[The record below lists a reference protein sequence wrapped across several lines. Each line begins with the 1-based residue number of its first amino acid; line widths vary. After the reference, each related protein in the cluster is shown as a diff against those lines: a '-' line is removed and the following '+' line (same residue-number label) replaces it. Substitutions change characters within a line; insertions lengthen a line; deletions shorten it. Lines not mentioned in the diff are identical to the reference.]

1 MNILITG
8 ARGFVGKNL
17 SHALENIKLGKDRSY
32 GELSIGELYLY
43 DVDSSKELLDTA
55 CKNADFV
62 FNLAGVNRPRE
73 GEKFESGNE
82 DFADLL
88 ISLLKKHENKCP
100 VMFSSSVQASLVG
113 RYNGDYGRSKKNT
126 EEKFFEYQTESG
138 AEVLVYRF
146 PNLFGKWCRPSYN
159 SVIATFCYNIANS
172 LPIRVDNEEAELTL
186 LYIDDLVDEMIG
198 LLLGKR
204 KRCDYDVDVT
214 VLSENGKFC
223 YTDKTH
229 NVKLGKIASLLLDF
243 DRETLLGRL
252 PLMQK
257 GSFESKLYS
266 TYLSYLPKEKT
277 LYPIESSTDER
288 GSFTELIKGEH
299 FGQISVNRSKPGA
312 VKGNH
317 WHNSKWEIFI
327 VISGRAR
334 IDERKLDSDEIIS
347 FEVSGER
354 LEAVRMLPGY
364 THSITNLSDSE
375 ELVTLMFAS
384 EPFDK
389 EKPDTFYE
397 ETYINGN

>member
-1 MNILITG
+1 MS
-8 ARGFVGKNL
+8 GFVGKNL
-17 SHALENIKLGKDRSY
+17 ACALKNIRDKKDLSY
-32 GELSIGELYLY
+32 GEIDIGEIYLY
-43 DVDSSKELLDTA
+43 DLDSSSEELDTA
-55 CKNADFV
+55 CRSADFV
-62 FNLAGVNRPRE
+62 FNLAGVNRPKE

-88 ISLLKKHENKCP
+88 ISLLKKHGNRCP

-113 RYNGDYGRSKKNT
+113 RYNSDYGKSKKNT
-126 EEKFFEYQTESG
+126 EEKFFDYQRESG
-138 AEVLVYRF
+138 ARVCIYRF

-159 SVIATFCYNIANS
+159 SVVATFCHNIANS
-172 LPIRVDNEEAELTL
+172 LPIRVDNEDAELTL
-186 LYIDDLVDEMIG
+186 LYIDDLVDEMIS
-198 LLLGKR
+198 LLSGKE
-204 KRCDYDVDVT
+204 KRCDYDGMELVP
-214 VLSENGKFC
+214 SEKGAFC
-223 YTDKTH
+223 YTDKIHRVT
-229 NVKLGKIASLLLDF
+229 LGKIASLLLNF

-277 LYPIESSTDER
+277 VYSIESSKDER

-317 WHNSKWEIFI
+317 WHNSKWELFI
-327 VISGRAR
+327 VIFGRAR

-347 FEVSGER
+347 FEVSGDR

-384 EPFDK
+384 EPFDR

-397 ETYINGN
+397 ETEVNGN